1 MKYSLKKQ
9 ISFLINRVEK
19 GVGSNIK
26 VTKLYEGDTGCSNIQ
41 TSSSL

>member
-19 GVGSNIK
+19 GVGSK
-26 VTKLYEGDTGCSNIQ
+26 KYKGHKTL
-41 TSSSL
+41 